1 MFSKTRIDTDTS
13 SRHSED
19 LFASR
24 EITTEIS
31 TKVNKF
37 GSDDHREDAPHFNSC
52 ITLQKAKISL
62 FQKTL
67 NPFAKKKPPSPEP
80 EDQNTPPSDSG
91 TNGATSGSQ
100 SVFESMAKPEI
111 KTKTGSGMD
120 KKSMRAKLANLRQKT
135 AKKKTEQKSIL
146 NFGNKESFFYSNWT
160 SRVRF
165 RVS

>member
-1 MFSKTRIDTDTS
+1 MWDPLYYPIGRDSRI
-13 SRHSED
+13 E
-19 LFASR
+19 
-24 EITTEIS
+24 
-31 TKVNKF
+31 
-37 GSDDHREDAPHFNSC
+37 
-52 ITLQKAKISL
+52 LQIQIF

-80 EDQNTPPSDSG
+80 EDQNTPPPDSS

-100 SVFESMAKPEI
+100 SVFDSMAKPEI

-146 NFGNKESFFYSNWT
+146 NFGNKENF
-160 SRVRF
+160 
-165 RVS
+165 